1 MNMNLGEENELQEF
15 KEGLGQL
22 DEGLKALSAML
33 NRHGQGAV
41 FYGVKDNG
49 NVSGVTVSKKT
60 LVDIRARIKE
70 KIEPQI
76 MPVIQDLTDETD
88 HHYIKV
94 SANGYDRPYSFDG
107 RYFLRTAASNERIS
121 TGLLRRM
128 LITGSTDLISK
139 IASEEQDLTF
149 AGFVSYFNQKGFHAR
164 NERRYYQSAGFFNFE
179 GKYNLMA
186 FLLSDQDNLALKVVR
201 FAGTDKSVMS
211 ERTEYTNQC
220 LLLSLKQSFDYV
232 TSFISTRVHLAGG
245 IREEIPL
252 FDKESFREAWIN
264 ACVHNAWSEKL
275 APAVYLFDD
284 RLEIISYGSIP
295 YDLSIGGFFSGTSVP
310 VNKGLFTIFS
320 NADFSEQTGHG
331 IPTIAAHYG
340 REAFSFDNDM
350 LKVTLKYAFEPE
362 SVTERKAKERNVD
375 TLTENQQRIYTYL
388 QANPASTLQQ
398 AASDNELSLGGVK
411 KIIRKLKDLGL
422 IDRNGS
428 RRDGKWI
435 TR

>member
-1 MNMNLGEENELQEF
+1 MNLGEENELQEF

-33 NRHGQGAV
+33 NRHGQGTV
-41 FYGVKDNG
+41 FYGVKDDG
-49 NVSGVTVSKKT
+49 NISGLTVNKKT

-76 MPVIQDLTDETD
+76 MPVIQDLTDERD
-88 HHYIKV
+88 RHYIKV
-94 SANGYDRPYSFDG
+94 SANGYDKPYSFDG

-121 TGLLRRM
+121 TELLRRM
-128 LITGSTDLISK
+128 LITGSTDLISEMV
-139 IASEEQDLTF
+139 SEEQNLTF
-149 AGFVSYFNQKGFHAR
+149 DGFVSYFNQKGFHAR
-164 NERRYYQSAGFFNFE
+164 NERSYYQSAGFFNSE

-220 LLLSLKQSFDYV
+220 VLYSLKQSFDYV
-232 TSFISTRVHLAGG
+232 TSFISTRVHLADGM
-245 IREEIPL
+245 REEISL

-295 YDLSIGGFFSGTSVP
+295 YDLSIVGFFSGTSVP
-310 VNKGLFTIFS
+310 VNKRLFTIFS

-331 IPTIAAHYG
+331 VPIITARYG
-340 REAFSFDNDM
+340 REAFSFDNNM

-362 SVTERKAKERNVD
+362 SVTERKAKERNVAV
-375 TLTENQQRIYTYL
+375 LTDNQQKIYSYL
-388 QANPASTLQQ
+388 KWNPSSTLQQ
-398 AASDNELSLGGVK
+398 AASENGLSLGGVK
-411 KIIRKLKDLGL
+411 KIIRKLRDLGL
-422 IDRNGS
+422 VDRDGS